1 MSSVKEHIRIMVSL
15 QKREISIRHLEADL
29 AGTDERIGAL
39 SEELSSYQARVDEQ
53 EQKLTDIKK
62 AYRSNEDEVQ
72 MTEAQI
78 GKSKEKL
85 SAVKTNKEYQ
95 SMLKEID
102 ELNEKSSRIE
112 DRMLADLDQIEIY
125 EKELVERK
133 ADLADAQSDIV
144 QRQDEIRQKAERQ
157 KAELDELTGERI
169 KIWGTLEGNAQRIY
183 EKVKQQSNGVAVAA
197 IVDGI
202 CQVCRINIPPQL
214 FNELLRMDQLRMCPN
229 CQRIMYPQVVFE
241 EEQEAS

>member
-1 MSSVKEHIRIMVSL
+1 MVSL

-29 AGTDERIGAL
+29 AGIDERIEAL
-39 SEELSSYQARVDEQ
+39 SEELSSYQAGVDNQ
-53 EQKLTDIKK
+53 ERQLSDLKK

-72 MTEAQI
+72 MIEIQI

-112 DRMLADLDQIEIY
+112 DQMLADLDQMEVH
-125 EKELVERK
+125 EKELAERK
-133 ADLADAQSDIV
+133 ADLVDAQSEII
-144 QRQDEIRQKAERQ
+144 QKQDEIRQKAEHQ
-157 KAELDELTGERI
+157 KAEFDELKDERE
-169 KIWGTLEGNAQRIY
+169 KIWGTLEVGTQKIY
-183 EKVKQQSNGVAVAA
+183 EKVKRQSNGIAIAA

-202 CQVCRINIPPQL
+202 CQACRINIPPQL
-214 FNELLRMDQLRMCPN
+214 FNELRRMDQLRMCPN
-229 CQRIMYPQVVFE
+229 CQRIMFPQVLFE
-241 EEQEAS
+241 EEQEAI

>member
-1 MSSVKEHIRIMVSL
+1 MSGVKEYIKIMVSL
-15 QKREISIRHLEADL
+15 QEREISIRRLESDL
-29 AGTDERIGAL
+29 AGTDERIEAL
-39 SEELSSYQARVDEQ
+39 SEELASYQARVDEQ
-53 EQKLTDIKK
+53 EQNLTDIKK

-72 MTEAQI
+72 MTEVQI
-78 GKSKEKL
+78 AKSKEKL

-102 ELNEKSSRIE
+102 ELNEKSSSIE
-112 DRMLADLDQIEIY
+112 DQMLADLDQIEIY

-133 ADLADAQSDIV
+133 ADLTDAQSDII
-144 QRQDEIRQKAERQ
+144 QRQDEIRQKADRQ
-157 KAELDELTGERI
+157 KSELDELTDERE
-169 KIWGTLEGNAQRIY
+169 KIWSTLESKMQRIY
-183 EKVKQQSNGVAVAA
+183 EKVKQQSNGVAIAA
-197 IVDGI
+197 ILDGI

-229 CQRIMYPQVVFE
+229 CQRIMYPQIAFE